1 MKIPKYVDAALKRR
15 TKLANQLMDACVI
28 VDDFL
33 YRNGIDPDCACWL
46 TGVEIYVNPKSAEL
60 EVRRAIEKAERKKP

>member
-15 TKLANQLMDACVI
+15 TKLANQLMNACCI

-33 YRNGIDPDCACWL
+33 DRNSIDPDCSSWL
-46 TGVEIYVNPKSAEL
+46 TGVEIYVNPKEAEL
-60 EVRRAIEKAERKKP
+60 EVRRAIEEAERR